1 MPPEKLYDII
11 DQFRS
16 WSVKL
21 VIVDISTQHN
31 TCHLSWKVQLVPIGD
46 LHGSHNYLIEKLW
59 ANHPKA
65 NMYEG
70 DPSWAE
76 DVTWSCWEPVFSSS
90 WSSPCV
96 PKGGRAVASLRSGGR
111 SWRRCSLSTRPRRRG
126 GRSLLGRSAMH
137 GLVQLTEISEYHCRT
152 CPTPSKTLHSHIFP
166 PLAYHYY
173 LHSGNKAMWREHW
186 DCVLWQQRQ
195 RRLAVSC
202 QRHPDVQ
209 KHQESHGV

>member
-1 MPPEKLYDII
+1 M

-16 WSVKL
+16 WSVKIRYRGYL
-21 VIVDISTQHN
+21 DSTQHLPLKLRGATSPYWRQSKA
-31 TCHLSWKVQLVPIGD
+31 TCMAVT
-46 LHGSHNYLIEKLW
+46 IEKLW
-59 ANHPKA
+59 ANHHKA

-70 DPSWAE
+70 DPSWAK
-76 DVTWSCWEPVFSSS
+76 DVIWPCWDVVFSSS

-96 PKGGRAVASLRSGGR
+96 SRGGRAVAGLRSGGR
-111 SWRRCSLSTRPRRRG
+111 SWRRCSLSTRPRGRG
-126 GRSLLGRSAMH
+126 GGSLLGRLSML
-137 GLVQLTEISEYHCRT
+137 GLVQLTEISKYHCKT
-152 CPTPSKTLHSHIFP
+152 CPTPSKTLRSNFFP
-166 PLAYHYY
+166 PQVSHYH
-173 LHSGNKAMWREHW
+173 LHSGNKAMWWEHW